1 MCNFKTIVP
10 EEAKLNPFLTLKN
23 EWGLLTA
30 GTFEDFN
37 MMTIAWGYFGIMWNK
52 PVFGAVVRP
61 NRYTYEFME
70 KNSTFTVSF
79 FPPEFRAELEFC
91 GSKSG
96 RDVNKVFETSF
107 EPVDNNGSVYFSQA
121 DIVLVCTKL
130 CFQDFDPENF
140 VDPEIIKHYPEKSFH
155 RLYIGEITQTLQKEK
170 HKNKVSH

>member
-79 FPPEFRAELEFC
+79 FPPEFRRNLSSAVQNRAEMSTKC
-91 GSKSG
+91 S
-96 RDVNKVFETSF
+96 R
-107 EPVDNNGSVYFSQA
+107 PVSSRLTTTDLS
-121 DIVLVCTKL
+121 I
-130 CFQDFDPENF
+130 
-140 VDPEIIKHYPEKSFH
+140 FH
-155 RLYIGEITQTLQKEK
+155 RRISSLSAESSVFRILTRKILLTLR
-170 HKNKVSH
+170 